1 MVYCNLYL
9 DLLWM
14 SSDFREESDI
24 IVDIIQKYRPFRKVC
39 LHAYKSELNLEI

>member
-14 SSDFREESDI
+14 TSDFREESDI
-24 IVDIIQKYRPFRKVC
+24 IVDIIQKY
-39 LHAYKSELNLEI
+39 NLPTYS